1 MIINFYSNKQ
11 NAGKS
16 LILSAFSHLL
26 TVKNIKNI
34 AINPILNISSK
45 DKDQTQSIL
54 NDLLKQKTNFKSHD
68 IKDINTKSKID
79 KLVTEIENLD
89 SKYKVVL
96 VEIPNNIPNGLT
108 FNSKNKKIKNLLI
121 NEFSNSGNVKNTKNF
136 NDLDWI
142 IYNKVPKYKSTF
154 VDSKIKPKLKSDQ
167 NKIIATIPENR
178 KLNSLTIEQI
188 NILLDG
194 EYIIEKN
201 TNRLIENYLI
211 GTPRMDS
218 GKHYYSSYDNAA
230 VIIRTDRPDIQMSA
244 IYQDVQCLIL
254 AGTEDIADYVLYE
267 AQEREIPLIKVN
279 TNTIETANKINMINS
294 KTDAFHSEKIKTIA
308 NLISNQ
314 IDIKNLVST

>member
-108 FNSKNKKIKNLLI
+108 FNTKNKNLLI
-121 NEFSNSGNVKNTKNF
+121 NEFSNSGNVKNTQNF

-142 IYNKVPKYKSTF
+142 IYNKVPKYKSNF
-154 VDSKIKPKLKSDQ
+154 IESKIKPKLKSDQ
-167 NKIIATIPENR
+167 NKVIATIPENR

-188 NILLDG
+188 NILLNG

-201 TNRLIENYLI
+201 INRLIENYLI

-218 GKHYYSSYDNAA
+218 GKHYYSYYDSAA

-267 AQEREIPLIKVN
+267 AQEREIPLIKVK
-279 TNTIETANKINMINS
+279 TNTMETANKINMINT

-308 NLISNQ
+308 NLLSNQ